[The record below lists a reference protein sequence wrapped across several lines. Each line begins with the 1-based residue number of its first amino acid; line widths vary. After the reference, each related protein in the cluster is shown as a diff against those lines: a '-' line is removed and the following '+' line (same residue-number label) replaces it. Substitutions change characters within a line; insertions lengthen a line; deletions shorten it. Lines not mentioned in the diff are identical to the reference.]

1 MGWGGGDIVPF
12 EVLKD
17 LFFRLNKLQRF
28 NRAEKLK
35 RGGKKIK
42 GPEEERLQAAAGP
55 RPAGSGPNGFL
66 QYAKDNRSV
75 ISLST
80 QIHKHTCVR
89 MCVRRSRL
97 HTPV

>member
-1 MGWGGGDIVPF
+1 MLGFFGGAEYIMAF

-35 RGGKKIK
+35 RREKKVLK
-42 GPEEERLQAAAGP
+42 SCRLLAGF

-80 QIHKHTCVR
+80 QTHVRACVR
-89 MCVRRSRL
+89 VRRSRL